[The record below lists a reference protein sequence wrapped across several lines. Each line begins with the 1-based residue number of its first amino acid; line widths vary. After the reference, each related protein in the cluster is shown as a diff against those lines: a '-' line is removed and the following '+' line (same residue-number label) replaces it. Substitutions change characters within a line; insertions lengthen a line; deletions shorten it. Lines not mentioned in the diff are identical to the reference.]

1 MKAFN
6 IFISTL
12 IFFISSL
19 ANANEKIK
27 FSLDWKFEG
36 PSAIFLTSKE
46 RGYYKSSGL
55 DVTIDSGKG
64 SRDAIPKVA
73 SGTYPL
79 GFADIN
85 SVIKFLDQNPKAKV
99 KAIMMVYDR
108 PPFAII
114 GRKSLGVVKPKDLE
128 GKILGAPA
136 PDGAYAQWKS
146 FVKANNINASKVKI
160 ENVGFPVREPM
171 LASGKVQAITG
182 FSFSSYINLASKG
195 VSEDDISLML
205 MADYG
210 LKLYGNAVIVN
221 TDFAKAKPNI
231 VKTFLSTTI
240 KGMKEMIAD
249 PASTIPHVLKYNKIA
264 KAKTETTR
272 LKMAIRDNIV
282 TDAVKTNGIG
292 SVDMNRLNESIKQ
305 LSETYS
311 FKTKMDGSKVFDDS
325 YLPDSFKRK
334 L

>member
-1 MKAFN
+1 
-6 IFISTL
+6 
-12 IFFISSL
+12 
-19 ANANEKIK
+19 
-27 FSLDWKFEG
+27 
-36 PSAIFLTSKE
+36 
-46 RGYYKSSGL
+46 
-55 DVTIDSGKG
+55 
-64 SRDAIPKVA
+64 
-73 SGTYPL
+73 
-79 GFADIN
+79 
-85 SVIKFLDQNPKAKV
+85 
-99 KAIMMVYDR
+99 
-108 PPFAII
+108 
-114 GRKSLGVVKPKDLE
+114 
-128 GKILGAPA
+128 
-136 PDGAYAQWKS
+136 
-146 FVKANNINASKVKI
+146 
-160 ENVGFPVREPM
+160 M

-231 VKTFLSTTI
+231 VKKFLSTTI

-249 PASTIPHVLKYNKIA
+249 PASTIPYVLKYNKIA

-282 TDAVKTNGIG
+282 TDAVKANGIG

>member
-1 MKAFN
+1 
-6 IFISTL
+6 
-12 IFFISSL
+12 
-19 ANANEKIK
+19 
-27 FSLDWKFEG
+27 
-36 PSAIFLTSKE
+36 
-46 RGYYKSSGL
+46 
-55 DVTIDSGKG
+55 
-64 SRDAIPKVA
+64 
-73 SGTYPL
+73 
-79 GFADIN
+79 
-85 SVIKFLDQNPKAKV
+85 
-99 KAIMMVYDR
+99 MVYDR

-240 KGMKEMIAD
+240 KGMK
-249 PASTIPHVLKYNKIA
+249 YNKIA
-264 KAKTETTR
+264 NAKTETTR
-272 LKMAIRDNIV
+272 LKMSIRDNIV
-282 TDAVKTNGIG
+282 TDAVKANGIG

>member
-1 MKAFN
+1 MIRIIN
-6 IFISTL
+6 L
-12 IFFISSL
+12 FFIIIYFSATNAYSL
-19 ANANEKIK
+19 IEIDITRGNLDPLPIAVSPLFQDDGSKQNA
-27 FSLDWKFEG
+27 
-36 PSAIFLTSKE
+36 
-46 RGYYKSSGL
+46 
-55 DVTIDSGKG
+55 IDE
-64 SRDAIPKVA
+64 I
-73 SGTYPL
+73 
-79 GFADIN
+79 
-85 SVIKFLDQNPKAKV
+85 
-99 KAIMMVYDR
+99 
-108 PPFAII
+108 
-114 GRKSLGVVKPKDLE
+114 
-128 GKILGAPA
+128 
-136 PDGAYAQWKS
+136 
-146 FVKANNINASKVKI
+146 KI

-171 LASGKVQAITG
+171 LSSGKVQAITG

-249 PASTIPHVLKYNKIA
+249 PASTIPYVLKYNKIA

-282 TDAVKTNGIG
+282 TDAVKANGIG